1 MVVRLT
7 IAGLVAAVALL
18 VLAGPGETEAQA
30 SPKDLPRIGLFLTTA
45 SPFAGAFEEGLRARG
60 YVDGQNILIER
71 RAASGRPEQLASLAA
86 DLVRLRVDAIVAP
99 TTPAALAAQKA
110 TKTIPVVMVTASDP
124 IGSGLV
130 ASLARPGGNI
140 TGTTI
145 MGTDLA
151 AKRLDL
157 LMHVLPGISRVA
169 ILWSPSHRAQAPA
182 LKLALSATHAAAKTR
197 RVTLVPL
204 ELNSFEDFTPAS
216 ATIAKERP
224 GALMVLPDPLS
235 FAHRAQIV
243 SFAASHRLPGMY
255 PEREYV
261 EAGGLM
267 AYAADLA
274 DLYRRAAG
282 YLDKI
287 LKGAKPADLPVEQP
301 TKFELVINQ
310 KTAKILGIALPQS
323 VLLQTNQLID

>member
-1 MVVRLT
+1 MRLT
-7 IAGLVAAVALL
+7 ITGLVAALALL
-18 VLAGPGETEAQA
+18 VLARPSETEAQP
-30 SPKDLPRIGLFLTTA
+30 SPKGLPRIGLLLA
-45 SPFAGAFEEGLRARG
+45 AESPFTGAFEEGLRARG
-60 YVDGQNILIER
+60 YVDGQNLLIER
-71 RAASGRPEQLASLAA
+71 RTASGEPERLASLAA

-124 IGSGLV
+124 VGSGLV
-130 ASLARPGGNI
+130 ASLARPGGNV

-157 LMHVLPGISRVA
+157 LTQVLPGVSRVA

-182 LKLALSATHAAAKTR
+182 LKLALSATHTAAKTR
-197 RVTLVPL
+197 GVTLVSL
-204 ELNSFEDFTPAS
+204 KLDSFEDFTTAS
-216 ATIAKERP
+216 AVIAKERP

-243 SFAASHRLPGMY
+243 SFAGKHRLPGMY

-274 DLYRRAAG
+274 DLYRRAAD
-282 YLDKI
+282 YLDRI

-310 KTAKILGIALPQS
+310 KTAKILGIALPRS
-323 VLLQTNQLID
+323 LLLQANQLID